1 VSSSTGTS
9 AKPKSRRRAAS
20 DDDQPQSAV
29 DRASNLAGYD
39 PAHFIVPASDTKG
52 HGVRKDFR
60 LSVSMAREIEVIV
73 ASKLFP
79 FMDASDLLR
88 WCVREGLARLNAMEE
103 VPHSVFG
110 QAEAAME
117 ISRELVYQKQY
128 EAVFVQLDEAIQICR
143 SRGALNEIRKLYAR
157 VQAKFQNMP
166 EGFWRAYYLDELAR
180 RYGPLVDPRAAK
192 AREAQHGIGPN
203 RLRLA
208 DGVDEEVG

>member
-1 VSSSTGTS
+1 VSSTTGT
-9 AKPKSRRRAAS
+9 APKPRSRRARPA

-29 DRASNLAGYD
+29 DRASNRAGYD

-60 LSVSMAREIEVIV
+60 LSVSMAREIEVVV

-103 VPHSVFG
+103 VPNSVFG

-117 ISRELVYQKQY
+117 IARELVYQKQY
-128 EAVFVQLDEAIQICR
+128 EAVFVQMDEAFQVAR
-143 SRGALNEIRKLYAR
+143 GHGALTEIRKLYAR
-157 VQAKFQNMP
+157 VQAQFQKMP
-166 EGFWRAYYLDELAR
+166 EGFWRTHYLGELAR
-180 RYGPLVDPRAAK
+180 RYGSMVDPKAAK
-192 AREAQHGIGPN
+192 ARAAQESQDRIH
-203 RLRLA
+203 LA
-208 DGVDEEVG
+208 DEEVG